1 MLSEGAFFKLSIFKT
16 LFGSFPLHKII
27 KKKKKNKTKF
37 ETLFLKNPYLNG
49 FVLCFGYLFKEHGNF
64 LLKNK
69 VVLI

>member
-1 MLSEGAFFKLSIFKT
+1 MPSKGAFFKLSIFKT
-16 LFGSFPLHKII
+16 LFGSFPSHL
-27 KKKKKNKTKF
+27 KKKKKKS

-49 FVLCFGYLFKEHGNF
+49 FDLCFGYLLKEHGNF